1 MAADQVEIQI
11 PKTVVPEKTG
21 FTATAYFRTRS
32 TKAASTPTTVHYRVD
47 CLSTRTQIK
56 DWTSVSAA
64 SSVSIAIGS
73 AENTIQ
79 DSTKARE
86 RRQLIVKA
94 DDGLS
99 TQAIGHVE
107 WLVDNLYGVT

>member
-1 MAADQVEIQI
+1 MADQVEIQI
-11 PKTVVPEKTG
+11 PKTVVPEETG

-47 CLSTRTQIK
+47 CLSTRQNLK
-56 DWTSVSAA
+56 PWTSVSAA
-64 SSVSIAIGS
+64 SSVSISIGS
-73 AENTIQ
+73 AENEIQ
-79 DSTKARE
+79 DATKTRE

-107 WLVDNLYGVT
+107 WTVENLHGIT